1 MISDLEEA
9 DEEWISNE
17 LEGDLNTL
25 FTEAR
30 KSKGDPISKKIVQN
44 MDGWLKSQLEQAIA
58 DYKAENPRFQYRLYS
73 ESDDS

>member
-1 MISDLEEA
+1 MTEEDLERIDRKKIVINESKMISDLEEA

-44 MDGWLKSQLEQAIA
+44 MDGWLKS
-58 DYKAENPRFQYRLYS
+58 
-73 ESDDS
+73 